1 MKKPIAKV
9 LIIDNEPETCRL
21 IKEVLE
27 EAGYSVSVAVNGCA
41 GLLMI
46 KEYEPD
52 LIICDVMMG
61 RDDGIE
67 IAKRIKEDGNTCPLI
82 MMSAYGSQDKL
93 IRALEIGADDFIA
106 KPFSPKNIVP
116 IVTRVLTL
124 SRIPDEE
131 RDEILKGVLS
141 PIKRLLRN
149 SYSSILRSLAM
160 IEESKDPYI
169 REHSLKVTK
178 YAVMLAK
185 EIGLDQNDIDIIEK
199 TGFLHDIG
207 KLGIS
212 DKILQKKGKLTNDEW
227 VQIKRHPEI
236 GYEIVEP
243 LKLLHLT
250 LPGIKHHHER
260 FDGKGYPDKLKGGTI
275 PLVAR
280 ILAIADAYEAITA
293 DRPYRKARKPEEAV
307 KELEKNAG
315 TQFDPD
321 LVKLFV
327 VALKENGEI

>member
-27 EAGYSVSVAVNGCA
+27 EAGYSVSVAVSGCA

-178 YAVMLAK
+178 YAVMLAR
-185 EIGLDQNDIDIIEK
+185 ELGLDQNEIDIIEK

-250 LPGIKHHHER
+250 LPGIKHHHEH
-260 FDGKGYPDKLKGGTI
+260 FDGKGYPDKLKGRAI

-321 LVKLFV
+321 LVKLFIA
-327 VALKENGEI
+327 ALKETGEI

>member
-27 EAGYSVSVAVNGCA
+27 EAGYSVSVAVSGCA
-41 GLLMI
+41 GLLLI

-52 LIICDVMMG
+52 IIICDVMMG

-185 EIGLDQNDIDIIEK
+185 ELGLDQNEIDTIEK

>member
-27 EAGYSVSVAVNGCA
+27 EASYSVRVAVSGCA
-41 GLLMI
+41 GLLLI

-52 LIICDVMMG
+52 VIICDVMMG

>member
-27 EAGYSVSVAVNGCA
+27 EASYSVRVAVSGCA
-41 GLLMI
+41 GLLLI

-52 LIICDVMMG
+52 VIICDVMMG

-67 IAKRIKEDGNTCPLI
+67 IAKKIKEDGNTCPLI

>member
-178 YAVMLAK
+178 YAVMLAR
-185 EIGLDQNDIDIIEK
+185 ELGLDQNEIDIIEK

-250 LPGIKHHHER
+250 LPGIKHHHEH
-260 FDGKGYPDKLKGGTI
+260 FDGKGYPDKLKGRAI

-327 VALKENGEI
+327 VALKETGEI